1 MDKDILDALK
11 SDVELLAELHGV
23 DVVAGVLTALAALAR
38 LKEREDLQRVG
49 RVTFEETIH
58 LGNATVKVVGNP
70 WEGKLEITVMLPTG
84 PKNA

>member
-11 SDVELLAELHGV
+11 SDVERLAELHGV
-23 DVVAGVLTALAALAR
+23 DVVAGVLTALAR

-49 RVTFEETIH
+49 GVTFEETIH

-70 WEGKLEITVMLPTG
+70 WEGKLGITIMLPTG